1 MQGVLGR
8 AVRVGRPKQI
18 TGLPDAHSGPAF
30 STLVGLALLAA
41 SGRGDIRDI
50 AGPVIRQQRSKSVFG
65 RLIDAMKGGY

>member
-8 AVRVGRPKQI
+8 AVRLGRPKQI
-18 TGLPDAHSGPAF
+18 AGLPDAHSGPAF

-50 AGPVIRQQRSKSVFG
+50 AGSAVKPSKSKNMVG